1 MSNILKKPTVE
12 NIVEYHKY
20 LYSDEMPKQERP
32 NRRKSNAEKRRLM
45 GL

>member
-1 MSNILKKPTVE
+1 MDNLKKAPNKENILVL
-12 NIVEYHKY
+12 HRY